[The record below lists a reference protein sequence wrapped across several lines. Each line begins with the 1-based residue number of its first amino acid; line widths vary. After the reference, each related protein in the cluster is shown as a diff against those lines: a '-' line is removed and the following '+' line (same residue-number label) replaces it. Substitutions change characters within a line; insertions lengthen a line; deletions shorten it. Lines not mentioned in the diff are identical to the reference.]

1 MVFLKLGGSLIT
13 DKNTAYQAKPAEI
26 QRIAA
31 ELKQILSSDPDLHV
45 LVGHGSGS
53 FGHVPAKKFH
63 TREGVHSTAEWQGF
77 AQVWYEARALNQL
90 VTEIFVEAGL
100 PVISLPPSSSVIA
113 GDGLVQHWDTTP
125 ITAALAHGLL
135 PVIHGDVVFDQNRG
149 GTILSTE
156 ELFIHLAGLLH
167 PDLIL
172 IAGSESGVWGDFPGC
187 NQLIP
192 EITPLNYPE
201 IAKKIFA
208 SGAVDVTG
216 GMASKVSAMVDLVSA
231 QPQLQVN
238 IFNPSTPGV
247 LTSAFA
253 GKAVGTVI
261 HSQERS
267 LHVLRPK

>member
-13 DKNTAYQAKPAEI
+13 DKNTAHQAKPAEI
-26 QRIAA
+26 RRIAA
-31 ELKQILSSDPDLHV
+31 ELVTILRSDPRLHL

-53 FGHVPAKKFH
+53 FGHVPAKQFH
-63 TREGVHSTAEWQGF
+63 TREGVHSPAEWQGF
-77 AQVWYEARALNQL
+77 AQVWYEARVLNQL
-90 VTEIFVEAGL
+90 VTDIFVEAGL
-100 PVISLPPSSSVIA
+100 PVISLPPSAAVIA
-113 GDGLVQHWDTTP
+113 FNGRVQHWDFAP
-125 ITAALAHGLL
+125 ITAALEHGLL
-135 PVIHGDVVFDQNRG
+135 PIIHGDAVFDHNRG

-172 IAGSESGVWGDFPGC
+172 IAGSESGVWEDFPGR
-187 NQLIP
+187 NQLIA

-201 IAKKIFA
+201 IAKKILA

-231 QPQLQVN
+231 QPQLRVS
-238 IFNPSTPGV
+238 IFNPSEPGV

-253 GKAVGTVI
+253 GNAVGTVI
-261 HSQERS
+261 HSQERT
-267 LHVLRPK
+267 